1 MGCAMRSTRTMLR
14 SDAMKK
20 LWIALLVL
28 LGLMTGWMNG
38 GLVQAQQPT
47 QRWLAPIGGGYADVY
62 AGYCAR
68 VVSLARNNQI
78 NILVLGMT
86 YSSNAQSITE
96 AERQVNL
103 RDAEERRFQ
112 VEQACQRAA
121 PEGVTSR
128 AVLAPIFTRSDA
140 LDEQQLAQYFPENL
154 TAIFFLGG
162 DQKVAM
168 QVIAGTPL
176 EAALQAAYE
185 RGVAI
190 GGTSAG
196 SGLQAA
202 TMLADYNPNFAADNA
217 LDFGAPEVW
226 NTAEQ
231 HGLLFGVQAA
241 ILDQHFQQRGR
252 IGRLLNALAL
262 PNVPH
267 VGIGVD
273 AYTGVWVA
281 DETRLQDVF
290 GLYVVTILDEETYH
304 AAQTVRYVGKDQT
317 LSLRNV
323 LVHLLAPGDFS
334 YDLQTR
340 QHSLQ
345 APPTTLQR
353 DFADLRIPE
362 GAGTLFL
369 GGNLTGQKLQHP
381 AVQQFLQ
388 EAGGDQAQLLI
399 VSVGYPSER
408 SALNAAE
415 EILNTWGGKG
425 QAVALMPGNPLIV
438 PPEVTGVWMIGK
450 DQSLVDPT
458 GLLAIQEAWRAGKP
472 LLMDNAAAA
481 LAGSFY
487 SAHPPTP
494 RDAEL
499 AEVATQ
505 ASFLAQ
511 RTNVRPGIGLVSA
524 CFEPQLLN
532 DNRVGRMFSLAYNHP
547 ELVTFALMQDAA
559 LVITTEGAQVLG
571 ENAVLALDLR
581 QATLALGEN
590 QGFVIANGLLDVFAP
605 GDVIEALSVEE
616 AAQRTPQ
623 PTPELIWPTA
633 TTTIAP
639 TMTQTAQPMATES
652 SQPTATVPTPS
663 EVPTTAMA
671 EQPQPGGLLLGWGL
685 WAGGILL
692 VAALAYLALRRGRR
706 QG

>member
-1 MGCAMRSTRTMLR
+1 MNMT
-14 SDAMKK
+14 KK
-20 LWIALLVL
+20 FWLVL
-28 LGLMTGWMNG
+28 LILVGLMAG
-38 GLVQAQQPT
+38 GLNRSAAHAQQSV

-68 VVSLARNNQI
+68 VVSLARNNQV

-86 YSSNAQSITE
+86 YSTNAQSITE

-121 PEGVTSR
+121 PAGVTSR

-140 LDEQQLAQYFPENL
+140 MDEQQVRQYFSDDL
-154 TAIFFLGG
+154 TAVFFLGG

-176 EAALQAAYE
+176 EAALQAAYA

-226 NTAEQ
+226 NTAER
-231 HGLLFGVQAA
+231 HGLPFGLQAA

-262 PNVPH
+262 PDVPH
-267 VGIGVD
+267 VGVGVD

-304 AAQTVRYVGKDQT
+304 AAQGVRYVGKDHT

-334 YDLQTR
+334 YDLQSR

-345 APPTTLQR
+345 PAPTTLQR
-353 DFADLRIPE
+353 DFAALRAPV
-362 GAGTLFL
+362 GAGPLFV

-388 EAGGDQAQLLI
+388 AAGGDQAQLL
-399 VSVGYPSER
+399 VVAVGYPSQR
-408 SALNAAE
+408 SALTAAE
-415 EILNTWGGKG
+415 EILKAWGGKG
-425 QAVALMPGNPLIV
+425 QALALMPGETLTIPA
-438 PPEVTGVWMIGK
+438 ESTGVWVIGK
-450 DQSLVDPT
+450 DQSLVEPT
-458 GLLAIQEAWRAGKP
+458 GLLALAEAWRAGKP

-494 RDAEL
+494 RESEQ

-505 ASFLAQ
+505 GAFLAG
-511 RTNVRPGIGLVSA
+511 RTRLQPGLGLVPA

-547 ELVTFALMQDAA
+547 ELVTFALMQDA
-559 LVITTEGAQVLG
+559 VIVVTDTGAQVLG

-581 QATLALGEN
+581 QATLALGDN

-605 GDVIEALSVEE
+605 GDAIEALSVEE
-616 AAQRTPQ
+616 ATQRTPQ
-623 PTPELIWPTA
+623 PTPELVLPTA
-633 TTTIAP
+633 TATITATTAA
-639 TMTQTAQPMATES
+639 TLTATAQPTAAL
-652 SQPTATVPTPS
+652 PT
-663 EVPTTAMA
+663 PTTAA
-671 EQPQPGGLLLGWGL
+671 VATEQPASQGKLPSWGL
-685 WAGGILL
+685 WVAGAFLAG
-692 VAALAYLALRRGRR
+692 VLAYWVLRRPKR
-706 QG
+706 